1 MIDNSNV
8 YIVKTFLSDA
18 AEHLTVYWHLKA
30 DPAGQAYHETLAMN
44 YLTEALRAMG
54 LIAVAAPEAGHDSS
68 IGMTV
73 RDAG

>member
-1 MIDNSNV
+1 MIDNSNA
-8 YIVKTFLSDA
+8 YIVKTTFIYA
-18 AEHLTVYWHLKA
+18 AEHLTVYWHLKG

-44 YLTEALRAMG
+44 YLNEALRHMG
-54 LIAVAAPEAGHDSS
+54 LIAVEAPAGHDRS